1 MERVNL
7 FDVEVGRDEG
17 DPAGYDTGYVRLAP
31 KLGASKIGGTVYE
44 LPQGQSIC
52 PYHYEYGD
60 EEWLIVVTGR
70 PTLRTPAGERAL
82 SPGEVVC
89 FPEGPEGAHKVTNN
103 DAEASRVLLL
113 STKSSPGIAVYPDS
127 DKIGVFVAREE
138 DSHLFV
144 RGSAVDYWEG
154 ETASGTRSRRSARRR
169 RRACAPRACPRR

>member
-7 FDVEVGRDEG
+7 FDVEVGRDDD
-17 DPAGYDTGYVRLAP
+17 DPPGFDTGYVRLAP

-44 LPQGQSIC
+44 LPQGQSVC

-60 EEWLIVVTGR
+60 EEWLIVLTGR
-70 PTLRTPAGERAL
+70 PTLRTPEGEREL

-103 DAEASRVLLL
+103 GAGGPAASSCSRRRAAA
-113 STKSSPGIAVYPDS
+113 GIAVYPDS
-127 DKIGVFVAREE
+127 DKIGVCPARKE

-144 RGSAVDYWEG
+144 RGSAVDYWDG
-154 ETASGTRSRRSARRR
+154 EVER
-169 RRACAPRACPRR
+169 